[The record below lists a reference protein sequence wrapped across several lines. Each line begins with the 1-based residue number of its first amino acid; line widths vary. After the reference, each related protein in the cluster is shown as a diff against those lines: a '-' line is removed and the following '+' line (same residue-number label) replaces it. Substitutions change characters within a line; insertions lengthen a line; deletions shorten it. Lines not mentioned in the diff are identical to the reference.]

1 VYKAEDFAEGGLP
14 SEAVRA
20 QLARILRSRIFSNAP
35 TLSRLLRHLV
45 EGTLGGHAG
54 GQMKEYSLGV
64 EVFDRGESFD
74 PRTDT
79 IVRVQ
84 ARRLRMKLQVYYRT
98 VGQFDPVLI
107 EVPTGRY
114 AAVFGA
120 LPTGQPHS
128 CEDLPVTPRGGLLLR
143 AVPKSTNSARQ
154 TLPAPRTPLIGRQRD
169 VDEIAR
175 LLQDEGVRLVTLTGA
190 GGSGKTRLALHTAER
205 VARAFTG
212 GVLMLCVAPLA
223 DATGVATALA
233 RLVGLRY
240 TAGQLLRDALRAYA
254 RYAVTAPTLLLLD
267 NFEHVIDA
275 SPLIV
280 DLLEA
285 SPNLKILVTSRA
297 VLHVYGEHEQP
308 VPPLQVPECAQG
320 LQGLEQNPAIQLFVQ
335 RARSVDPAF
344 VLTGGN
350 ATIIAA
356 ICRRLD
362 GLPLAIE
369 LAAARIKLFPPDA
382 ILGRLEHSLEFLTGG
397 PNDAPARHRTLRS
410 TIDWSHGL
418 LSEPEQR
425 LFRRLAVLVAGFTL
439 EGAEAV
445 CNPDRDLGIDLV
457 GGIASLMD
465 KSLIHQVEPIGSEAR
480 FNMLET
486 LREYALE
493 RLTVSC
499 DEPRTRRA
507 HAAYAIV
514 LAEEG
519 GGRQS
524 VAEREAWLQRCEIE
538 LDNFRSSLDWLVARG
553 DTGLALRLGLALFA
567 FWERSELLE
576 ESRRWLRAIVNLRT
590 DAAPAPD
597 WARAAAYL
605 AAACDTQGDGVSAR
619 ALHQQALEEF
629 IACGDKRGEASQL
642 NALAAHSRFYGDCAG
657 ARMYWERA
665 LTICRKLGN
674 PAEIAAALSNLG
686 LCIGANGV
694 DAEARALLNEA
705 HAIFERIGDDVG
717 MLWSVN
723 HFGDVARH
731 GGDAVEARRQYQ
743 AALEGFTR
751 LGDPWGMGRSAADLA
766 DVTGEL
772 GEHIAARAMFV
783 HALNVFAAIDHKR
796 GIARV
801 LEGIAVLAERQQ
813 QFERALT
820 LAGAAAA
827 VRLAFGAAPRVAEQA
842 KLQQSLAPAWR
853 SDGDA
858 ESQAAWEHGLHMSLD
873 EALRLASS

>member
-1 VYKAEDFAEGGLP
+1 
-14 SEAVRA
+14 
-20 QLARILRSRIFSNAP
+20 
-35 TLSRLLRHLV
+35 
-45 EGTLGGHAG
+45 
-54 GQMKEYSLGV
+54 
-64 EVFDRGESFD
+64 
-74 PRTDT
+74 
-79 IVRVQ
+79 
-84 ARRLRMKLQVYYRT
+84 
-98 VGQFDPVLI
+98 
-107 EVPTGRY
+107 
-114 AAVFGA
+114 
-120 LPTGQPHS
+120 
-128 CEDLPVTPRGGLLLR
+128 
-143 AVPKSTNSARQ
+143 
-154 TLPAPRTPLIGRQRD
+154 
-169 VDEIAR
+169 
-175 LLQDEGVRLVTLTGA
+175 
-190 GGSGKTRLALHTAER
+190 
-205 VARAFTG
+205 
-212 GVLMLCVAPLA
+212 
-223 DATGVATALA
+223 
-233 RLVGLRY
+233 
-240 TAGQLLRDALRAYA
+240 
-254 RYAVTAPTLLLLD
+254 
-267 NFEHVIDA
+267 
-275 SPLIV
+275 
-280 DLLEA
+280 
-285 SPNLKILVTSRA
+285 
-297 VLHVYGEHEQP
+297 
-308 VPPLQVPECAQG
+308 
-320 LQGLEQNPAIQLFVQ
+320 
-335 RARSVDPAF
+335 
-344 VLTGGN
+344 
-350 ATIIAA
+350 
-356 ICRRLD
+356 
-362 GLPLAIE
+362 
-369 LAAARIKLFPPDA
+369 
-382 ILGRLEHSLEFLTGG
+382 
-397 PNDAPARHRTLRS
+397 
-410 TIDWSHGL
+410 
-418 LSEPEQR
+418 
-425 LFRRLAVLVAGFTL
+425 
-439 EGAEAV
+439 
-445 CNPDRDLGIDLV
+445 
-457 GGIASLMD
+457 
-465 KSLIHQVEPIGSEAR
+465 
-480 FNMLET
+480 
-486 LREYALE
+486 
-493 RLTVSC
+493 
-499 DEPRTRRA
+499 
-507 HAAYAIV
+507 
-514 LAEEG
+514 
-519 GGRQS
+519 
-524 VAEREAWLQRCEIE
+524 
-538 LDNFRSSLDWLVARG
+538 
-553 DTGLALRLGLALFA
+553 LALRLGLALFA

-657 ARMYWERA
+657 ARTYWERA

-827 VRLAFGAAPRVAEQA
+827 VRLAFGAAPRAAEQA